1 MLSKLLTDKS
11 SNIYIQLFRY
21 VLAGGTAF
29 VVDFGLLYTLT
40 NWLGVHYMV
49 STVISYTIGL
59 IITYLLS
66 IYWIFD
72 KRRTNNRLMEFF
84 IFSLIGLVGLS
95 LTSFFMFLLTD
106 ILGIYYLLSKL
117 ATTII
122 VFIWKFIAKKF
133 ILFRG

>member
-1 MLSKLLTDKS
+1 MLSKLLADKS

-29 VVDFGLLYTLT
+29 IIDFGLLYTLT
-40 NWLGVHYMV
+40 NCLSVHYMV
-49 STVISYTIGL
+49 STVISYTVGL

-84 IFSLIGLVGLS
+84 IFTLIGVIGLA

-106 ILGIYYLLSKL
+106 IVGIYYLISKL
-117 ATTII
+117 ATTGI
-122 VFIWKFIAKKF
+122 VFIWNFIAKKF
-133 ILFRG
+133 ILFRS